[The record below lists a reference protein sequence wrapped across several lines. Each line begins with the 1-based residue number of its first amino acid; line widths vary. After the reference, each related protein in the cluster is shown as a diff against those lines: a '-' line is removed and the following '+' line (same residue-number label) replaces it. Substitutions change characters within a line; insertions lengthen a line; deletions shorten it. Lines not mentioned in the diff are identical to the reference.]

1 MQAIL
6 AFVTQHLLIF
16 VSLSKKFE
24 PKESVVLYDSLKTMS
39 IFGQIGLLHFDR
51 LHAPPIEDLPY
62 IFHMESHFQV
72 DQLV

>member
-1 MQAIL
+1 MSQ
-6 AFVTQHLLIF
+6 
-16 VSLSKKFE
+16 KK
-24 PKESVVLYDSLKTMS
+24 SVVLCDSLKTMS

-72 DQLV
+72 DQLVW